1 MGVKEKQGD
10 NKEDIDRKCLE
21 KIIREENEKIRRL
34 YESRKPPPN
43 EEVAGNDQDGRD
55 NQEAIR
61 REQPRQIGR

>member
-1 MGVKEKQGD
+1 MGVKEKPGD

-21 KIIREENEKIRRL
+21 KIIKEENEKIRRL
-34 YESRKPPPN
+34 YESSKPPS
-43 EEVAGNDQDGRD
+43 EEVAGNDQGGRD